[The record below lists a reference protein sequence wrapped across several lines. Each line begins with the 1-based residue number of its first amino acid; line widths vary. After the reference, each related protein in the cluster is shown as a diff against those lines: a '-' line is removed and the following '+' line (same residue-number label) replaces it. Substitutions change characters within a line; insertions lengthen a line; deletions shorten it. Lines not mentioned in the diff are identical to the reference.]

1 VRVVIY
7 GGRDWDDQVR
17 MNLVLDRLH
26 EERRFTEV
34 INGGQVSRDNE
45 RGLVYGADY
54 QAAVW
59 ARARGIRVRYFYA
72 LWGMHGRAAGP
83 IRNGR
88 MVAEGKPELGIQ
100 FPGGAGTRNMRG
112 HLDRAGI
119 EVIEVGVPEMVD
131 L

>member
-34 INGGQVSRDNE
+34 LNGGQVSRDKSGAWSTG
-45 RGLVYGADY
+45 RTIRPLFGPGL
-54 QAAVW
+54 
-59 ARARGIRVRYFYA
+59 RGIRVRYFYA

-112 HLDRAGI
+112 HLDRAKI
-119 EVIEVGVPEMVD
+119 EVIEVGVPEVVD
-131 L
+131 F